1 MAGFMANDVDFLFL
15 AGIQAISLD
24 HMIATT
30 MSYPY
35 VFQVGSGTMEEERTP
50 AGI

>member
-1 MAGFMANDVDFLFL
+1 MANDVDFLFL